1 MNQEIKTAEMNVVE
15 TNNVNANVNHVKSN
29 VSPEHQNVN
38 QMRINKVTVDF
49 SNIRVGSQ
57 TNPKTLAGLIV
68 NGLLNHREIILKA
81 VGHMAVNQAQKA
93 IAIASTPMA
102 DNGFEIMSKPYFES
116 FKMNKTG
123 DIKTGLGFRIIKKK
137 I

>member
-1 MNQEIKTAEMNVVE
+1 MNQEIKAVEMNVEPRTDV
-15 TNNVNANVNHVKSN
+15 NVNTVHENTTQERK
-29 VSPEHQNVN
+29 
-38 QMRINKVTVDF
+38 INKVTVDF

-68 NGLLNHREIILKA
+68 NGLLNHREIVLKA

-116 FKMNKTG
+116 FRMNKTN